1 MVKTKKKAIILDLD
15 NTIYPANSIGE
26 EVFKN
31 LFLLIAESGEFK
43 DITPIKQAIMRKPF
57 QKVATEFNFSEALTH
72 KCINLL
78 KNLTYEK
85 EIKPFED
92 YAKVKHMAVKKY
104 LVTSGFTKLQQSK
117 VNQLHIR
124 DNFEEIHIVDPQI
137 SSQTK
142 KDIFKDI
149 LLRNG
154 YYPEEVMVVGDDPD
168 SEIKA
173 ATELGI
179 DTVLYNKINQHL
191 DRNDLTAITDFGQ
204 LTRFI

>member
-1 MVKTKKKAIILDLD
+1 M
-15 NTIYPANSIGE
+15 
-26 EVFKN
+26 
-31 LFLLIAESGEFK
+31 
-43 DITPIKQAIMRKPF
+43 
-57 QKVATEFNFSEALTH
+57 
-72 KCINLL
+72 
-78 KNLTYEK
+78 
-85 EIKPFED
+85 
-92 YAKVKHMAVKKY
+92 
-104 LVTSGFTKLQQSK
+104 
-117 VNQLHIR
+117 NQLHIR

-149 LLRNG
+149 LIRNG

>member
-43 DITPIKQAIMRKPF
+43 DITPIKQAILRKPF

-149 LLRNG
+149 LIRNG

>member
-43 DITPIKQAIMRKPF
+43 DITPIKQAILRKPF

-92 YAKVKHMAVKKY
+92 YAKVKHMAVKK
-104 LVTSGFTKLQQSK
+104 
-117 VNQLHIR
+117 
-124 DNFEEIHIVDPQI
+124 
-137 SSQTK
+137 
-142 KDIFKDI
+142 IFSYF
-149 LLRNG
+149 R
-154 YYPEEVMVVGDDPD
+154 
-168 SEIKA
+168 
-173 ATELGI
+173 
-179 DTVLYNKINQHL
+179 LY
-191 DRNDLTAITDFGQ
+191 
-204 LTRFI
+204 